1 MKGSLTIL
9 MIVAVIVLVIVLLV
23 IYVIKKV
30 EHLSTSLFGVKS
42 LSEGLTMQ
50 AEELAE
56 TPKSVAG
63 MTRIYEPQLVKD
75 FPEFNWKEFRDKAER
90 MLLMAFAAIS
100 KGEETFVGGSAEGLR
115 EQVIAV
121 IQENKRQQIKEYYK
135 DIQIHR
141 TEITRYEK
149 KNGTCVLVLQSA
161 VGHIH
166 YKEKDGK
173 LIEGNKERKEQT
185 RYNIYLM
192 YVQDVKKANM
202 DKAVGTTCPS
212 CGAPVSGLG
221 EKKCEYCGSQV
232 VPINIQVWSIQSFR
246 EVDYHKV

>member
-1 MKGSLTIL
+1 MRSSLTIL
-9 MIVAVIVLVIVLLV
+9 MIAAMIALLV
-23 IYVIKKV
+23 VILVVYIVKKV
-30 EHLSTSLFGVKS
+30 ERLSTSLFGVKS
-42 LSEGLTMQ
+42 LTEGLNAQ
-50 AEELAE
+50 ADELAE
-56 TPKSVAG
+56 TPKSIAG

-100 KGEETFVGGSAEGLR
+100 KGEETLVGGSAEGLR

-121 IQENKRQQIKEYYK
+121 IRENKRQQIKECYR
-135 DIQIHR
+135 DIQIHH

-173 LIEGNKERKEQT
+173 LIEGNKERREQT
-185 RYNIYLM
+185 KYNIHLM
-192 YVQDVKKANM
+192 YIQDAKKANL
-202 DKAVGTTCPS
+202 DKAMGATCPS
-212 CGAPVSGLG
+212 CGAPISNLG
-221 EKKCEYCGSQV
+221 EKKCEYCGSPV
-232 VPINIQVWSIQSFR
+232 VPINIQVWSIQSFY
-246 EVDYHKV
+246 EVDYHRV